1 MITRTFYVSKR
12 SSNHLCVICGKSE
25 NFHKNKKINRTS
37 FVGGFF
43 TNARK
48 SIKNTNL
55 DVSLQEIGNN
65 NEHICSICDAEFSN
79 EEYETNKLEC
89 NHICCD
95 ECWYKY
101 LCDRIN
107 EAKVSSIKCF
117 SYKCETELIEE
128 FIISKISQNESIIAK
143 YKEFKFKSDI
153 MKSPNKK
160 FCPYPGCNSFIER
173 NEGDSKYVQCEKGHK
188 SCYVCLKEWHGKT
201 ECEEKP
207 EKDFQIWKEGKVI

>member
-43 TNARK
+43 TNTRK

-79 EEYETNKLEC
+79 EE
-89 NHICCD
+89 
-95 ECWYKY
+95 
-101 LCDRIN
+101 
-107 EAKVSSIKCF
+107 
-117 SYKCETELIEE
+117 
-128 FIISKISQNESIIAK
+128 
-143 YKEFKFKSDI
+143 
-153 MKSPNKK
+153 
-160 FCPYPGCNSFIER
+160 
-173 NEGDSKYVQCEKGHK
+173 
-188 SCYVCLKEWHGKT
+188 
-201 ECEEKP
+201 
-207 EKDFQIWKEGKVI
+207 